1 MAEDP
6 PGTIDRLRTDA
17 VRESPASPYDAW
29 REVSTTQPEAVQ
41 LGVGFP
47 FTDAFPAEEL
57 AAATDEVLREEPEA
71 LQYGGSETADSLPG
85 AVADH
90 VGRRGLRIEPDEVI
104 VTGGASRTIDAIAD
118 VFLEP
123 GRLVFTEEATFPSA
137 VTYFRDHG
145 AAVAGCAL
153 DRDGL
158 DVAALAEELARRER
172 TGKVLPTLLYTIPTF
187 QNPTG
192 TTLPRERREALL
204 DLATEYDF
212 AILEDDAYGALRYDG
227 EDVPPLAAMDRERPG
242 PDRVIHVGTAAKT
255 IAPGV
260 RIGWVIAP
268 EAVSEEI
275 ERRHAGAANSFAR
288 SAVARYLAEEPLEE
302 SVADLRESYRS
313 RRDHMLSRLAREMPS
328 HTDWTEPDGGFF
340 VWVTLLEGTDS
351 EAMLPQAAAEGV
363 IYMPGSAFYP
373 NEGGENR
380 LRLSFSTGTPAEI
393 EGAVAALART
403 IRSA

>member
-1 MAEDP
+1 MPEDP
-6 PGTIDRLRTDA
+6 PGAIDRLCTDA
-17 VRESPASPYDAW
+17 VRDSPASPYDAW
-29 REVSTTQPEAVQ
+29 RELSATHPEAVQ

-47 FTDAFPAEEL
+47 FTDAFPTEEL
-57 AAATDEVLREEPEA
+57 AAATNEILRKEPEA
-71 LQYGGSETADSLPG
+71 LQYGGSEAADSLPG
-85 AVADH
+85 AIADH
-90 VGRRGLRIEPDEVI
+90 VGRRGLAVGADDLI
-104 VTGGASRTIDAIAD
+104 VTGGASRAIDTIAD

-123 GRLVFTEEATFPSA
+123 GRVVFTEEATFPSA

-153 DRDGL
+153 DREGL
-158 DVAALAEELARRER
+158 DVAALGDDLARRER
-172 TGKVLPTLLYTIPTF
+172 TGEDLPTLLYTIPTF

-192 TTLPRERREALL
+192 TTLPEKRREALL

-227 EDVPPLAAMDRERPG
+227 ESVPPLAAMDRERPG

-275 ERRHAGAANSFAR
+275 ERRHAGAANSFVR
-288 SAVARYLAEEPLEE
+288 SAVARYLAEESFEE
-302 SVADLRESYRS
+302 RVAKLCESYRS
-313 RRDHMLSRLAREMPS
+313 RRDHMLEALEGEMPS
-328 HTDWTEPDGGFF
+328 HIGWTEPDGGFF
-340 VWVTLLEGTDS
+340 VWVTLPDGIDA
-351 EAMLPQAAAEGV
+351 EAMLPTAAAAGV

-380 LRLSFSTGTPAEI
+380 LRISFSTGSPAET
-393 EGAVAALART
+393 ERAVAALART
-403 IRSA
+403 IESA